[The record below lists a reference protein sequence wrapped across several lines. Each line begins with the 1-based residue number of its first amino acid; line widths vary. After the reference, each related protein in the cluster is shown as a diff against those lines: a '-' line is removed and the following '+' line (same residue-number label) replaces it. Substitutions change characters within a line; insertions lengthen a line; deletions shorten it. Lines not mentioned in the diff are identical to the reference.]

1 MNEIVYV
8 KSEAHKTVIYMLD
21 GIQSFYVSFKSICSQ
36 MPDYFYC
43 INKGILVN
51 MNYVKRIENSEVVM
65 TYLENEVRHPL
76 ARDKR
81 KDFRERFFEYMEW
94 IINIYYKYIL
104 INGDEEKMYE

>member
-1 MNEIVYV
+1 MNEIVHV

-81 KDFRERFFEYMEW
+81 KDFRERFFEYME
-94 IINIYYKYIL
+94 
-104 INGDEEKMYE
+104 

>member
-1 MNEIVYV
+1 MKFFEIRNEVREKQRKKGV
-8 KSEAHKTVIYMLD
+8 KRKWN
-21 GIQSFYVSFKSICSQ
+21 KSICSQ

-81 KDFRERFFEYMEW
+81 KDFRERFFEYME
-94 IINIYYKYIL
+94 
-104 INGDEEKMYE
+104 

>member
-21 GIQSFYVSFKSICSQ
+21 RIQSFYVSFKSICSQ
-36 MPDYFYC
+36 VPDYFYC

-51 MNYVKRIENSEVVM
+51 MGYVKRIENNEVVVS
-65 TYLENEVRHPL
+65 YQEKEVRLPV

-81 KDFRERFFEYMEW
+81 KDFRDTFFEYMEW
-94 IINIYYKYIL
+94 TGRFIKIIMRRKAY
-104 INGDEEKMYE
+104 D